1 MNITPKDLLDAGVH
15 FGHQLRRWNPKS
27 KPYVYDNRN
36 GISIIDLEKTHA
48 LLEKAYAK
56 VEEVIASGKDIL
68 FIGTKKQA
76 QEIVREAATAS
87 NMPFCVNRWM
97 GGGLTNFTT
106 IKSSLAKYRKFL
118 KMDQEGE
125 LEKLPGKEEAAIRR
139 QMSRMNRNFE
149 GMLGVAELP
158 AAVFII
164 DTKNEEIAVT
174 EAKRLGIP
182 VIGLVDTNSDPTM
195 LDYPIPGND
204 DAVKSIRII
213 VDTILEA
220 AQSGLSQREAKKV
233 QKSAGPIKR
242 DQVFEQQEDI
252 EVTLP
257 AGYGEEDEDSA
268 EEAPVAQ
275 APAAEAPASEEPAVE
290 PAPEE
295 PAKEEAAVEEAPV
308 EEAPAEESA
317 PEPEAAAVEE
327 APAAEEEAPV
337 EEAAPEPEAAPEA
350 TEESEEESK

>member
-1 MNITPKDLLDAGVH
+1 MNTTPKDLLDAGVH

-36 GISIIDLEKTHA
+36 GISIIDLEKTHM

-56 VEEVIASGKDIL
+56 IEEVISSGKDVL

-76 QEIVREAATAS
+76 QEIMREAATS
-87 NMPFCVNRWM
+87 CQMPFCVNRWM
-97 GGGLTNFTT
+97 GGGLTNFAT

-118 KMDQEGE
+118 KMDQDGE

-149 GMLGVAELP
+149 GMLEVNDLP
-158 AAVFII
+158 AAVFVV
-164 DTKNEEIAVT
+164 DTKNEEIAVA
-174 EAKRLGIP
+174 EANRLGIP
-182 VIGLVDTNSDPTM
+182 VIGLVDTNSDPTV

-213 VDTILEA
+213 VETILEA
-220 AQSGLSQREAKKV
+220 AQSGLSQREAKRV

-242 DQVFEQQEDI
+242 EQVFEQQEDI

-257 AGYGEEDEDSA
+257 AGYGEDESAPTIDSPVVEEA
-268 EEAPVAQ
+268 VTAEAPVVETPAVEETAAPEAPVVETPVVETPVAETPAVEETAAPE
-275 APAAEAPASEEPAVE
+275 APAAEA
-290 PAPEE
+290 
-295 PAKEEAAVEEAPV
+295 APV
-308 EEAPAEESA
+308 DS
-317 PEPEAAAVEE
+317 
-327 APAAEEEAPV
+327 
-337 EEAAPEPEAAPEA
+337 EA
-350 TEESEEESK
+350 TEEKK

>member
-1 MNITPKDLLDAGVH
+1 MNTTPKDLLDAGVH

-48 LLEKAYAK
+48 LLEQAYAK
-56 VEEVIASGKDIL
+56 VEEIVASGKDVL

-76 QEIVREAATAS
+76 QEIVREAANACQ
-87 NMPFCVNRWM
+87 MPFCVNRWM

-149 GMLGVAELP
+149 GMLEVNELP
-158 AAVFII
+158 AAVFVI
-164 DTKNEEIAVT
+164 DTKNEEIAVA
-174 EAKRLGIP
+174 EASRLGIP
-182 VIGLVDTNSDPTM
+182 VIGLVDTNSDPTV

-213 VDTILEA
+213 VETILEA
-220 AQSGLSQREAKKV
+220 AQNGLSKREAKKV
-233 QKSAGPIKR
+233 QKTAGPIIR
-242 DQVFEQQEDI
+242 EQVFEQQEDV

-257 AGYGEEDEDSA
+257 AGYGEDE
-268 EEAPVAQ
+268 EKP
-275 APAAEAPASEEPAVE
+275 
-290 PAPEE
+290 
-295 PAKEEAAVEEAPV
+295 
-308 EEAPAEESA
+308 
-317 PEPEAAAVEE
+317 
-327 APAAEEEAPV
+327 APAAEE
-337 EEAAPEPEAAPEA
+337 AAPAAPEAAPDS
-350 TEESEEESK
+350 TEESN

>member
-1 MNITPKDLLDAGVH
+1 MNTTPKDLLDAGVH

-36 GISIIDLEKTHA
+36 GISIIDLEKTHK

-56 VEEVIASGKDIL
+56 IEEVVSSGEDVL

-76 QEIVREAATAS
+76 QEIMREAATS
-87 NMPFCVNRWM
+87 CQMPFCVNRWM

-118 KMDQEGE
+118 KMDQDGE

-149 GMLGVAELP
+149 GMLDVNDLP
-158 AAVFII
+158 AAIFVV
-164 DTKNEEIAVT
+164 DTKNEEIAVS
-174 EAKRLGIP
+174 EANRLGIP
-182 VIGLVDTNSDPTM
+182 VIGLVDTNSDPTVI
-195 LDYPIPGND
+195 DFPIPGND

-213 VDTILEA
+213 VETILEA
-220 AQSGLSQREAKKV
+220 AQSGLSQREAKRV

-242 DQVFEQQEDI
+242 EQVFEQQEDI

-257 AGYGEEDEDSA
+257 AGYGEDEDVPTTAVESSA
-268 EEAPVAQ
+268 VEDAATETSATEAPPVVEAAAQ
-275 APAAEAPASEEPAVE
+275 DAPSVESPAVEATATEAPANEEPVADD
-290 PAPEE
+290 
-295 PAKEEAAVEEAPV
+295 APV
-308 EEAPAEESA
+308 ESDAIEE
-317 PEPEAAAVEE
+317 
-327 APAAEEEAPV
+327 
-337 EEAAPEPEAAPEA
+337 
-350 TEESEEESK
+350 KK

>member
-1 MNITPKDLLDAGVH
+1 MNTTPKDLLDAGVH

-36 GISIIDLEKTHA
+36 GISIIDLEKTHK
-48 LLEKAYAK
+48 LLEEAYSK
-56 VEEVIASGKDIL
+56 IEEVVSSGKDIL

-76 QEIVREAATAS
+76 QEIMREAATS
-87 NMPFCVNRWM
+87 CQMPFCVNRWM

-118 KMDQEGE
+118 KMDQDGE

-149 GMLGVAELP
+149 GMLEVNDLP
-158 AAVFII
+158 AAVFVV
-164 DTKNEEIAVT
+164 DTKNEEIAVS
-174 EAKRLGIP
+174 EANRLGIP
-182 VIGLVDTNSDPTM
+182 VIGLVDTNSDPTV

-213 VDTILEA
+213 VETILEA
-220 AQSGLSQREAKKV
+220 AQSGLSQREAKRV

-242 DQVFEQQEDI
+242 EQVFEQQEDI

-257 AGYGEEDEDSA
+257 AGYGEDEDASTPA
-268 EEAPVAQ
+268 IVSPAVEAVAN
-275 APAAEAPASEEPAVE
+275 EAPAT
-290 PAPEE
+290 
-295 PAKEEAAVEEAPV
+295 EAPSV
-308 EEAPAEESA
+308 EASAPDAPANEESVA
-317 PEPEAAAVEE
+317 DDSTVESD
-327 APAAEEEAPV
+327 
-337 EEAAPEPEAAPEA
+337 A
-350 TEESEEESK
+350 TEEKE

>member
-1 MNITPKDLLDAGVH
+1 MNTTPKDLLDAGVH

-36 GISIIDLEKTHA
+36 GISIIDLEKTHK

-56 VEEVIASGKDIL
+56 VEEVISSGKDVL

-76 QEIVREAATAS
+76 QEIMREAATS
-87 NMPFCVNRWM
+87 CQMPFCVNRWM

-118 KMDQEGE
+118 KMDQDGD

-149 GMLGVAELP
+149 GMLEVNDLP
-158 AAVFII
+158 AAVFVV
-164 DTKNEEIAVT
+164 DTKNEEIAVA
-174 EAKRLGIP
+174 EANRLGIP
-182 VIGLVDTNSDPTM
+182 VIGLVDTNSDPTV

-213 VDTILEA
+213 VETILEA
-220 AQSGLSQREAKKV
+220 AQSGLSQREAKRV

-242 DQVFEQQEDI
+242 EQVFEQQEDI

-257 AGYGEEDEDSA
+257 AGYGEDEGAPAPTEAAPTVAAVA
-268 EEAPVAQ
+268 EA
-275 APAAEAPASEEPAVE
+275 APAAEA
-290 PAPEE
+290 
-295 PAKEEAAVEEAPV
+295 APV
-308 EEAPAEESA
+308 EETAAP
-317 PEPEAAAVEE
+317 E
-327 APAAEEEAPV
+327 APAAEAAPV
-337 EEAAPEPEAAPEA
+337 ESEA
-350 TEESEEESK
+350 TEEKK

>member
-1 MNITPKDLLDAGVH
+1 MNTTPKDLLDAGVH

-36 GISIIDLEKTHA
+36 GISIIDLEKTHK

-56 VEEVIASGKDIL
+56 IEEVVSSGKDVL

-76 QEIVREAATAS
+76 QEIMREAATS
-87 NMPFCVNRWM
+87 CQMPFCVNRWM

-118 KMDQEGE
+118 KMDQDGE

-149 GMLGVAELP
+149 GMLEVDDLP
-158 AAVFII
+158 AAVFVV
-164 DTKNEEIAVT
+164 DTKNEEIAVS
-174 EAKRLGIP
+174 EANRLGIP
-182 VIGLVDTNSDPTM
+182 VIGLVDTNSDPTVI
-195 LDYPIPGND
+195 DYPIPGND

-213 VDTILEA
+213 VETILEA
-220 AQSGLSQREAKKV
+220 AQSGLSQREAKRV

-242 DQVFEQQEDI
+242 EQVFEQQEDI

-257 AGYGEEDEDSA
+257 AGYGEDEGVSSPA
-268 EEAPVAQ
+268 VESPVVEVTAPEAPATEAPATEAPATEAPATEAPAAVEAAVPE
-275 APAAEAPASEEPAVE
+275 APAAEAPAAEDASVESEG
-290 PAPEE
+290 
-295 PAKEEAAVEEAPV
+295 
-308 EEAPAEESA
+308 
-317 PEPEAAAVEE
+317 
-327 APAAEEEAPV
+327 
-337 EEAAPEPEAAPEA
+337 
-350 TEESEEESK
+350 TEEKE

>member
-275 APAAEAPASEEPAVE
+275 AHAAEAPASEEPAVE
-290 PAPEE
+290 PSAEE
-295 PAKEEAAVEEAPV
+295 PVKEEPVKEEAPV

-327 APAAEEEAPV
+327 APAAEEAPA

>member
-1 MNITPKDLLDAGVH
+1 MNTTPKDLLDAGVH

-36 GISIIDLEKTHA
+36 GISIIDLEKTHK

-56 VEEVIASGKDIL
+56 VEEVVSSGKDVL

-76 QEIVREAATAS
+76 QEIMREAATS
-87 NMPFCVNRWM
+87 CQMPFCVNRWM

-149 GMLGVAELP
+149 GMLEVNELP
-158 AAVFII
+158 AAVFVV
-164 DTKNEEIAVT
+164 DTKNEEIAVA
-174 EAKRLGIP
+174 EAKRLGIS
-182 VIGLVDTNSDPTM
+182 VIGLVDTNSDPTI

-213 VDTILEA
+213 VETILEA
-220 AQSGLSQREAKKV
+220 AQSGLSQREAKRV
-233 QKSAGPIKR
+233 QKSVGPIKR
-242 DQVFEQQEDI
+242 EQVFEQQEDI

-257 AGYGEEDEDSA
+257 AGYGEEEAAPASTEEVVA
-268 EEAPVAQ
+268 EA
-275 APAAEAPASEEPAVE
+275 APAAEAPAE
-290 PAPEE
+290 AP
-295 PAKEEAAVEEAPV
+295 AVEEASAS
-308 EEAPAEESA
+308 EASEAPEA
-317 PEPEAAAVEE
+317 PEAEA
-327 APAAEEEAPV
+327 APV
-337 EEAAPEPEAAPEA
+337 ESEA
-350 TEESEEESK
+350 SEEKN

>member
-1 MNITPKDLLDAGVH
+1 MNTTPKDLLDAGVH

-48 LLEKAYAK
+48 LLEQAYAK
-56 VEEVIASGKDIL
+56 VEEIVASGKDVL

-76 QEIVREAATAS
+76 QEIVREAANACQ
-87 NMPFCVNRWM
+87 MPFCVNRWM

-149 GMLGVAELP
+149 GMLEVNELP
-158 AAVFII
+158 AAVFVI
-164 DTKNEEIAVT
+164 DTKNEEIAVA
-174 EAKRLGIP
+174 EASRLGIP
-182 VIGLVDTNSDPTM
+182 VIGLVDTNSDPTV

-213 VDTILEA
+213 VETILEA
-220 AQSGLSQREAKKV
+220 AQNGLSKREAKKV
-233 QKSAGPIKR
+233 QKTAGPIIR
-242 DQVFEQQEDI
+242 EQVFEQQEDV

-257 AGYGEEDEDSA
+257 AGYGEDE
-268 EEAPVAQ
+268 EKPT
-275 APAAEAPASEEPAVE
+275 
-290 PAPEE
+290 
-295 PAKEEAAVEEAPV
+295 
-308 EEAPAEESA
+308 
-317 PEPEAAAVEE
+317 
-327 APAAEEEAPV
+327 PAAEE
-337 EEAAPEPEAAPEA
+337 AAPAAPEAAPDS
-350 TEESEEESK
+350 TEESN

>member
-1 MNITPKDLLDAGVH
+1 MNTTPKDLLDAGVH

-36 GISIIDLEKTHA
+36 GISIIDLEQTHA

-56 VEEVIASGKDIL
+56 IEDVVASGKDVL

-76 QEIVREAATAS
+76 QEIMREAATS
-87 NMPFCVNRWM
+87 CQMPFCVNRWM

-149 GMLGVAELP
+149 GMLELNELP
-158 AAVFII
+158 AAVFIV
-164 DTKNEEIAVT
+164 DTKNEEIAVA
-174 EAKRLGIP
+174 EANRLGIP
-182 VIGLVDTNSDPTM
+182 VIGLVDTNSDPT
-195 LDYPIPGND
+195 LLTYPIPGND

-213 VDTILEA
+213 VETILEA
-220 AQSGLSQREAKKV
+220 AQNGLAKREAKRV
-233 QKSAGPIKR
+233 QKSAGPIIR
-242 DQVFEQQEDI
+242 EQVFEQQEDV

-257 AGYGEEDEDSA
+257 AGYGEDNEKSA
-268 EEAPVAQ
+268 AAAAAPAPAAAAPAPAPVAAAP
-275 APAAEAPASEEPAVE
+275 APAAPTPAPVAAAPAAPAPALAAEPA
-290 PAPEE
+290 
-295 PAKEEAAVEEAPV
+295 
-308 EEAPAEESA
+308 AET
-317 PEPEAAAVEE
+317 AAAVE
-327 APAAEEEAPV
+327 
-337 EEAAPEPEAAPEA
+337 AAPEATPEATPETAPEAAPEA
-350 TEESEEESK
+350 TEEKK

>member
-1 MNITPKDLLDAGVH
+1 MNTTPKDLLDAGVH

-36 GISIIDLEKTHA
+36 GISIIDLEKTHM

-56 VEEVIASGKDIL
+56 IEEVISSGKDVL

-76 QEIVREAATAS
+76 QEIMREAATS
-87 NMPFCVNRWM
+87 CQMPFCVNRWM
-97 GGGLTNFTT
+97 GGGLTNFAT

-118 KMDQEGE
+118 KMDQDGE

-149 GMLGVAELP
+149 GMLEVNDLP
-158 AAVFII
+158 AAVFVV
-164 DTKNEEIAVT
+164 DTKNEEIAVA
-174 EAKRLGIP
+174 EANRLGIP
-182 VIGLVDTNSDPTM
+182 VIGLVDTNSDPTV

-213 VDTILEA
+213 VETILEA
-220 AQSGLSQREAKKV
+220 AQSGLSQREAKRV

-242 DQVFEQQEDI
+242 EQVFEQQEDI

-257 AGYGEEDEDSA
+257 AGYGEDESAPTIDSPVVEEA
-268 EEAPVAQ
+268 VTAEAPVVETPAVEETAAPEAPVVEAPAVEETAAPE
-275 APAAEAPASEEPAVE
+275 APAAEA
-290 PAPEE
+290 
-295 PAKEEAAVEEAPV
+295 APV
-308 EEAPAEESA
+308 ESD
-317 PEPEAAAVEE
+317 
-327 APAAEEEAPV
+327 
-337 EEAAPEPEAAPEA
+337 A
-350 TEESEEESK
+350 TEEKK

>member
-1 MNITPKDLLDAGVH
+1 MNTTPKDLLDAGVH

-36 GISIIDLEKTHA
+36 GISIIDLEKTHK

-56 VEEVIASGKDIL
+56 IEEVVSSGKDVL

-76 QEIVREAATAS
+76 QEIMREAATS
-87 NMPFCVNRWM
+87 CQMPFCVNRWM

-118 KMDQEGE
+118 KMDQDGE

-149 GMLGVAELP
+149 GMLEVNDLP
-158 AAVFII
+158 AAVFVV
-164 DTKNEEIAVT
+164 DTKNEEIAVS
-174 EAKRLGIP
+174 EANRLGIP
-182 VIGLVDTNSDPTM
+182 VIGLVDTNSDPTV

-213 VDTILEA
+213 VETILEA
-220 AQSGLSQREAKKV
+220 AQSGLSQREAKRV

-242 DQVFEQQEDI
+242 EQVFEQQEDI

-257 AGYGEEDEDSA
+257 AGYGEDEGVSFPA
-268 EEAPVAQ
+268 VESPVVEVTAPEAPATEAPAAVEAAVPE
-275 APAAEAPASEEPAVE
+275 APAAEAPAAEDASVESEG
-290 PAPEE
+290 
-295 PAKEEAAVEEAPV
+295 
-308 EEAPAEESA
+308 
-317 PEPEAAAVEE
+317 
-327 APAAEEEAPV
+327 
-337 EEAAPEPEAAPEA
+337 
-350 TEESEEESK
+350 TEEKE

>member
-1 MNITPKDLLDAGVH
+1 MNTTPKDLLDAGVH

-36 GISIIDLEKTHA
+36 GISIIDLEKTHM

-56 VEEVIASGKDIL
+56 IEEVISSGKDVL

-76 QEIVREAATAS
+76 QEIMREAATS
-87 NMPFCVNRWM
+87 CQMPFCVNRWM
-97 GGGLTNFTT
+97 GGGLTNFAT

-118 KMDQEGE
+118 KMDQDGE

-149 GMLGVAELP
+149 GMLEVNDLP
-158 AAVFII
+158 AAVFVV
-164 DTKNEEIAVT
+164 DTKNEEIAVA
-174 EAKRLGIP
+174 EANRLGIP
-182 VIGLVDTNSDPTM
+182 VIGLVDTNSDPTV

-213 VDTILEA
+213 VETILEA
-220 AQSGLSQREAKKV
+220 AQSGLSQREAKRV

-242 DQVFEQQEDI
+242 EQVFEQQEDI

-257 AGYGEEDEDSA
+257 AGYGEDESAPTIDSPVVEEA
-268 EEAPVAQ
+268 VTAEAPVVETPAVEETAAPEAPVVETPVVETPVVEETAAPE
-275 APAAEAPASEEPAVE
+275 APAAEA
-290 PAPEE
+290 
-295 PAKEEAAVEEAPV
+295 APV
-308 EEAPAEESA
+308 DS
-317 PEPEAAAVEE
+317 
-327 APAAEEEAPV
+327 
-337 EEAAPEPEAAPEA
+337 EA
-350 TEESEEESK
+350 TEEKK

>member
-1 MNITPKDLLDAGVH
+1 MNTTPKDLLDAGVH

-56 VEEVIASGKDIL
+56 IEETVASGKDVL

-76 QEIVREAATAS
+76 QEIMREAATACQ
-87 NMPFCVNRWM
+87 MPFCVNRWM

-118 KMDQEGE
+118 KMDQDGE

-149 GMLGVAELP
+149 GMLEVNELP
-158 AAVFII
+158 AAVFIV
-164 DTKNEEIAVT
+164 DTKNEEIAVA
-174 EAKRLGIP
+174 EANRLGIP
-182 VIGLVDTNSDPTM
+182 VIGLVDTNSDPTV

-213 VDTILEA
+213 VETILEA
-220 AQSGLSQREAKKV
+220 AQNGLSQREAKKV
-233 QKSAGPIKR
+233 QKGGPIIR
-242 DQVFEQQEDI
+242 EQVFEQQEDI

-257 AGYGEEDEDSA
+257 AGYGEDDA
-268 EEAPVAQ
+268 PATEAAAS
-275 APAAEAPASEEPAVE
+275 APAAPAPSAPATPE
-290 PAPEE
+290 PAPE
-295 PAKEEAAVEEAPV
+295 A
-308 EEAPAEESA
+308 APA
-317 PEPEAAAVEE
+317 PEAT
-327 APAAEEEAPV
+327 
-337 EEAAPEPEAAPEA
+337 EAAPEATEAAPEATEAAPEA
-350 TEESEEESK
+350 TEEKK

>member
-268 EEAPVAQ
+268 EEAPAAQ
-275 APAAEAPASEEPAVE
+275 APVAEAPAAEEPAVE
-290 PAPEE
+290 APVVEE
-295 PAKEEAAVEEAPV
+295 EVAVEAAPV

-317 PEPEAAAVEE
+317 PEPEAATEE
-327 APAAEEEAPV
+327 APAAEEAPA
-337 EEAAPEPEAAPEA
+337 EESAPEA